1 MDSLLLTLQSGLQR
15 FWLEPLWFLLP
26 VLTLILL
33 ALVVL
38 LPGLFDA
45 ARSRKRLGVF
55 KRIAH
60 DSMHDV
66 LVPDGLGGD
75 LYIAHL
81 LLLPDGIAVFNEKP
95 FAGKIF
101 GDTNVDQWTQAVRQ
115 RSFRFANPLVEL
127 QEQVIAING
136 LLGQRCVSGYLV
148 FSDDSEFPWG
158 KPDNVY
164 LRKELDEAFAKDVHP
179 TQEDARQS
187 WLNLQQLGVSGT
199 QLRTC
204 YRRYVVATLL
214 LLAAMVWLMLAW
226 YGAAPALDQ

>member
-15 FWLEPLWFLLP
+15 FWLEPLWFLLL
-26 VLTLILL
+26 VLTLLLL

-81 LLLPDGIAVFNEKP
+81 LLLSDGIAVFNEKP

-115 RSFRFANPLVEL
+115 RSFRFANPFVEL
-127 QEQVIAING
+127 EEQVVAING
-136 LLGQRCVSGYLV
+136 LLGRRCVDGYLV

-158 KPDNVY
+158 RPDNVY
-164 LRKELDEAFAKDVHP
+164 LRKELDGAFARGVRP
-179 TQEDARQS
+179 IQEAARQS
-187 WLNLQQLGVSGT
+187 WLNLRQLGVSGE
-199 QLRTC
+199 QLRPR
-204 YRRYVVATLL
+204 YRRYAIAT
-214 LLAAMVWLMLAW
+214 
-226 YGAAPALDQ
+226 P